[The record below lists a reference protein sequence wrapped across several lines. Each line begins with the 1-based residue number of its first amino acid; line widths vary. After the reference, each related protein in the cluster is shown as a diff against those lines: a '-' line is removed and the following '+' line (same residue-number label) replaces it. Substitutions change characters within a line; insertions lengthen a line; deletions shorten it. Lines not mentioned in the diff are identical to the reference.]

1 MSFTLQILVGLV
13 IGVFTGLFLGEIA
26 APFSTVGEIFI
37 ALLQMTVLP
46 YIVVSL
52 MGNLGRISW
61 SESRGLV
68 LAAMSVLA
76 FLLSLGVVVLITAP
90 LAFPEWQSASF
101 FSASLVQSRHAL
113 DLVALYIP
121 ANPFNSLANNVVPA
135 AVLFSILLGIGLSGL
150 RGNDGLLQGF
160 DVVAGALN
168 RINKMVIKLTPLGP
182 HPLRSERFDGRSGQL
197 FEFYGHVCS
206 SKSRLCVI
214 LAQDPEP
221 EAVRVPTTAIE

>member
-76 FLLSLGVVVLITAP
+76 FLLLLGVVVLITAP

-121 ANPFNSLANNVVPA
+121 ANPFHSLANNVVPA
-135 AVLFSILLGIGLSGL
+135 AVIFSILLGVGLSGL
-150 RGNDGLLQGF
+150 RGNDGLLKGF
-160 DVVAGALN
+160 DVLEDALN
-168 RINKMVIKLTPLGP
+168 RINKMVIKLTPLGV
-182 HPLRSERFDGRSGQL
+182 FAIAAGMTGTVV
-197 FEFYGHVCS
+197 FEEI
-206 SKSRLCVI
+206 SRLQAYLITYTVVAMLPNI
-214 LAQDPEP
+214 
-221 EAVRVPTTAIE
+221 